1 MLAMFSVG
9 EVLTLNSLIFC
20 AVAAAATMYNQ
31 LECTLQSRAIT
42 CSDLEPSACCTS
54 SYVRLFSSVQ
64 VYNIEPGVDVAWA
77 ANANLDYDCVGVV
90 SGDNLACLQTG
101 NPTLLGAFWI
111 DGFADHSI
119 NRSTSTTPPLCKFP
133 QIADI
138 YWLALPGKQG
148 EPYSLNVTK
157 SFDKYNAVD
166 MSTHTFKPDK
176 LDVVQ
181 EVLSQYGNGLTGIQ
195 LATLSM

>member
-1 MLAMFSVG
+1 
-9 EVLTLNSLIFC
+9 
-20 AVAAAATMYNQ
+20 
-31 LECTLQSRAIT
+31 
-42 CSDLEPSACCTS
+42 
-54 SYVRLFSSVQ
+54 VQ
-64 VYNIEPGVDVAWA
+64 VYNIEPGLDAAWA
-77 ANANLDYDCVGVV
+77 ANADIDYECVGAV

-111 DGFADHSI
+111 DGFADHSR
-119 NRSTSTTPPLCKFP
+119 NRSISTTPPPCKFH

-138 YWLALPGKQG
+138 YWLALPGKQP

-157 SFDKYNAVD
+157 AFEKSNAVD

-181 EVLSQYGNGLTGIQ
+181 EVLSQYGNGLTEIQ
-195 LATLSM
+195 LTTLSM

>member
-1 MLAMFSVG
+1 MFSVG
-9 EVLTLNSLIFC
+9 EVLTLNSLIWC
-20 AVAAAATMYNQ
+20 TVAAGASLYRQ
-31 LECTLQSRAIT
+31 LECTLESRAVT
-42 CSDLEPSACCTS
+42 CPDLEPSTCCTS
-54 SYVRLFSSVQ
+54 DFARLYSSVQ
-64 VYNIEPGVDVAWA
+64 VYNIEPGLDAAWA
-77 ANANLDYDCVGVV
+77 ANADIDYECVGAV

-111 DGFADHSI
+111 DGFADHSR
-119 NRSTSTTPPLCKFP
+119 NRSISTTPPPCKFH

-138 YWLALPGKQG
+138 YWLALPGKQP

-157 SFDKYNAVD
+157 AFEKSNAVD

-181 EVLSQYGNGLTGIQ
+181 EVLSQYGNGLTEIQ
-195 LATLSM
+195 LTTLSM